1 MSHMG
6 RQKSEPVRV
15 IYLFT
20 SFPLLTE
27 TFLQREVRVLR
38 TMRIKLS
45 LYSLWGGSSEFE
57 GMAVGKFPKWKILAL
72 VWWLPYWSFRRPR
85 AFLEVIRSL
94 VGNPMPSL
102 LNAGETLIGIC
113 FATVYA
119 RRFEV
124 EGPDL
129 FHAVWSTM
137 PATAAFFLAGLTG
150 IPYSMGAHAY
160 DVFENGG
167 DWLLEKKL
175 RNSQFVHTSSDA
187 TRRHLLELSDNPENV
202 LLIRRGFDDIPPN
215 GGMRSPREPIR
226 ILSVGRLVEKM
237 GYFDQLKIYAGLKE
251 KKVSFEARVVGE
263 GRLRRSLQK
272 QMAELGLEEEV
283 KLVGSMVFDEVLK
296 QFEWADLFLYTGKV
310 ADNGDRPGLP
320 NALVE
325 AMAVGVP
332 VLASPVA
339 GVVEAIEPGI
349 TGGLIDWN
357 DSSSWLKFLEDVRN
371 DDHFYEKVSG
381 AARRWVEQN
390 YDGRKNTGQLMAAF
404 EELRSEV
411 RV

>member
-1 MSHMG
+1 MSPMG
-6 RQKSEPVRV
+6 GQKSEPVRV

-38 TMRIKLS
+38 TMRINLS
-45 LYSLWGGSSEFE
+45 LYSLWGGSRDFE
-57 GMAVGKFPKWKILAL
+57 EMAVGKFPKWKILAL

-85 AFLEVIRSL
+85 AFLEVARSL
-94 VGNPMPSL
+94 LENPMPSL
-102 LNAGETLIGIC
+102 LNAGETLIGLC
-113 FATVYA
+113 FAAVYA
-119 RRFEV
+119 HRFQV
-124 EGPDL
+124 ERPDL
-129 FHAVWSTM
+129 FHAAWATM

-175 RNSQFVHTSSDA
+175 RNSLFVHTSSDA
-187 TRRHLLELSDNPENV
+187 TRRRLLELSDKPENI
-202 LLIRRGFDDIPPN
+202 LLIRQGFDEIPPT
-215 GGMRSPREPIR
+215 GGMRSPRDPIR

-251 KKVSFEARVVGE
+251 ENVSFEARIVGE

-272 QMAELGLEEEV
+272 RVAELGMESEI
-283 KLVGSMVFDEVLK
+283 KLLGGMVFDEVLK
-296 QFEWADLFLYTGKV
+296 QFDWADLFLYTGKV
-310 ADNGDRPGLP
+310 AHSGDRPGLP

-332 VLASPVA
+332 VLATPVA
-339 GVVEAIEPGI
+339 GVVEAIQHGR
-349 TGGLIDWN
+349 TGGLIEIG
-357 DSSSWLKFLEDVRN
+357 DSGSWMSLVKRVKT
-371 DDHFYEKVSG
+371 DDRFYESIRNE
-381 AARRWVEQN
+381 ARRWMEQN
-390 YDGRKNTGQLMAAF
+390 FDGKKNTALLMEAF
-404 EELRSEV
+404 EELRSE
-411 RV
+411 R